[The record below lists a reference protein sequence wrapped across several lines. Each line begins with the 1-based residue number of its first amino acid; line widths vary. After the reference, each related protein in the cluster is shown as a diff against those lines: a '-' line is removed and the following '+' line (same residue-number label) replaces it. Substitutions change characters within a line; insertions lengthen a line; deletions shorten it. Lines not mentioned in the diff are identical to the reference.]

1 MSTSGTYN
9 YHPKVANPNKVF
21 YQMKSESQQPHFT
34 FGASQTDLYDNSLL
48 GASERSLKIMGS
60 GIKDHHSNLFIRI
73 KNEPKT
79 RLKRI

>member
-9 YHPKVANPNKVF
+9 YHPKVAHPNKVF

-34 FGASQTDLYDNSLL
+34 FGASQTDLY
-48 GASERSLKIMGS
+48 ERHKINGS
-60 GIKDHHSNLFIRI
+60 GIKDNHSNLFIRI

>member
-34 FGASQTDLYDNSLL
+34 FGASQTDLF
-48 GASERSLKIMGS
+48 ERPKINGS
-60 GIKDHHSNLFIRI
+60 GFKDHHSNLFIRI

>member
-21 YQMKSESQQPHFT
+21 YQMKSETQQPEFY
-34 FGASQTDLYDNSLL
+34 FGGSQVALYDNPLS
-48 GASERSLKIMGS
+48 GASERSPKINGS
-60 GIKDHHSNLFIRI
+60 GIKDNHSNLFIRI

>member
-9 YHPKVANPNKVF
+9 YHPKVAQPNKVF
-21 YQMKSESQQPHFT
+21 YQMKSETEQPHFY
-34 FGASQTDLYDNSLL
+34 FGGSQVKLYDDPLSRNF
-48 GASERSLKIMGS
+48 KINGS
-60 GIKDHHSNLFIRI
+60 GLKDHHSNLFIRI